1 MVFGKTVSI
10 PEWMHVFTGDDG
22 MLAAKICCE
31 PLPGTVRNS
40 NFFNITL
47 FGLDLRKEYNIKNI
61 FNLLFFILKFLKTYH
76 FNLKSHC
83 WMPDRL
89 LGNY

>member
-31 PLPGTVRNS
+31 PLPGTVRNL
-40 NFFNITL
+40 FFFSITL
-47 FGLDLRKEYNIKNI
+47 FGLDMRKEYNIKNI
-61 FNLLFFILKFLKTYH
+61 LQFIIFLF
-76 FNLKSHC
+76 
-83 WMPDRL
+83 
-89 LGNY
+89 